1 MIILKILVA
10 YLVVGVLC
18 GITYILGVLYVMKTI
33 KGYKEDFRELMD
45 KEIGKLINTT
55 TECSIAV
62 LIAIIVLFYPFIV
75 ADVIEHWND

>member
-10 YLVVGVLC
+10 YLMVGILC
-18 GITYILGVLYVMKTI
+18 GIIYILGVLYVIKTVE
-33 KGYKEDFRELMD
+33 GYREKFRELMD

-62 LIAIIVLFYPFIV
+62 MIVILVLFYPFIV
-75 ADVIEHWND
+75 ADVIKHWND